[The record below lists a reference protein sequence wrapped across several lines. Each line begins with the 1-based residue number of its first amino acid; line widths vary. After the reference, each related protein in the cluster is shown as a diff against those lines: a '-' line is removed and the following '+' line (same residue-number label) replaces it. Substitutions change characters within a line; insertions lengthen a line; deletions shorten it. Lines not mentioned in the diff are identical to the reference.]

1 MRQKRGFGELHSID
15 VDAPKWGVTVTQLRS
30 LMESRETKLE
40 SIGVLNELGG
50 VQQLA
55 HSLNTN
61 LHKGISDDAEAHAKR
76 VEVFGAN
83 TFPEPP
89 LASIFELMWEAVQ
102 DPTLIIL
109 MVAAFVSLPVGVIFE
124 DPKTGWIEGTAIL
137 VSVCIV
143 VLVSSVND
151 YQKERQFRDLNKT
164 TKDIKIKVIRNG
176 REENVSIRDVVVG
189 DVVKLDTGDAIPCDG
204 VLINAASLKTNESAL
219 TGEQEDIRKS
229 LEEDPFCIATSKVVD
244 GVGTML
250 AVNVGENSAKGRIK
264 KLMEE
269 GADESDSALQV
280 KLTSIAELIGKFGF
294 VVATF
299 TVVVLIVGFIV
310 HDKFVEK
317 QPWQTSDVPRIL
329 NFLIVGLTIVVV
341 AVPEG
346 LPLAVTI
353 SMAFSVK
360 RMQKDNN
367 LVRYLKAC
375 EVMGGAT
382 TICSD
387 KTGTLTRN
395 RMTVVRAWIGHSFA
409 ERSEKIKLSDR
420 IKQLDKNL
428 VQVFVDSIIYNSTAR
443 ISYDNPKEVGVRQDT
458 GNKTECGLL
467 ELARD
472 MGYDKHEIVPDDFKY
487 VHLHTFSSARK
498 RMSCVIRKNNK
509 FRILVKGASEVVLGL
524 CTSIMTETGAV
535 VPLSAGDKDHIGKT
549 VIDAFAKQALRTICI
564 AYRDEDAS
572 PNSSFTDETA
582 VERQL
587 TCIAIV
593 GIEDPVRAEVPHAVE
608 QCHRA
613 GITVRMVTGD
623 NVQTAV
629 AIAQQCGIITES
641 ERIDLVMEGP
651 VFRNKVLNDPMD
663 PATINME
670 KFRTIASRLKVL
682 ARSSPSDKFVLVSGL
697 KRMGQVVAVTGDGTN
712 DGPALR
718 QANVGFAMG
727 IAGTEVA
734 KDASD
739 IIIMDDNFRSIV
751 SAVKWGRNVFDSIS
765 KFIQFQLTVNIV
777 AIITAVIGAF
787 TIQESPL
794 TAVQMLWVNLIM
806 DTLASLALATEAPTE
821 ALLDRPPYSTD
832 RPIVSPAMWRN
843 IIGQAIYQLIVLMLI
858 IFAGHEI
865 FDLDMN
871 GAHAHKPTVHFTMV
885 FNTFVMLQLFNEI
898 NSRKISGEI
907 NVFEGFFRNHYF
919 VTIIFGTLVVQFLI
933 VQFGGLPMSTLPL
946 NLHQWL
952 ICLAFGAGS
961 LLVGVV
967 LHIIPDTSFAPFTN
981 VVGTRKPSHDATSIT
996 YRGVRR
1002 RTRSIAEF
1010 DKLNRR
1016 PGQDAEVAHVG
1027 L

>member
-1 MRQKRGFGELHSID
+1 MRAKRGFGQQLHAADIE
-15 VDAPKWGVTVTQLRS
+15 APTWGVSVQQMRL
-30 LMESRETKLE
+30 LMDNRDVKELK
-40 SIGVLNELGG
+40 ELGG
-50 VQQLA
+50 VQQLV
-55 HSLNTN
+55 HGLVTDS
-61 LHKGISDDAEAHAKR
+61 HKGIDDDDDLHKLRIER
-76 VEVFGAN
+76 FGTN

-137 VSVCIV
+137 VSVLIV
-143 VLVSSVND
+143 VLVSSIND

-164 TKDIKIKVIRNG
+164 KSDIKIKVIRHG
-176 REENVSIRDVVVG
+176 REENISIHDVVVG
-189 DVVKLDTGDAIPCDG
+189 DIVKLDTGDAIPCDG
-204 VLINAASLKTNESAL
+204 VLLNESSLKANESSL
-219 TGEQEDIRKS
+219 TGEQKDIRKT
-229 LEEDPFCIATSKVVD
+229 LEDDPFLIASTKVVD
-244 GVGTML
+244 GVGTMI
-250 AVNVGENSAKGRIK
+250 AVNVGENSSKGRIK

-269 GADESDSALQV
+269 GADDEESALQV

-294 VVATF
+294 YVATF
-299 TVVVLIVGFIV
+299 TVFVMIVGFII
-310 HDKFVEK
+310 HDKFLEG
-317 QPWQTSDVPRIL
+317 QPWQMSDVPKIL
-329 NFLIVGLTIVVV
+329 KFLIVGLTIVVV

-360 RMQKDNN
+360 RMLKDNN

-395 RMTVVRAWIGHSFA
+395 RMTVVRAWVGRTFV
-409 ERSEKIKLSDR
+409 ERSEKTKLADR
-420 IKQLDKNL
+420 IKQLDKSL
-428 VQVFVDSIIYNSTAR
+428 VQALADNIIYNCTAR
-443 ISYDNPKEVGVRQDT
+443 ISYDNPMEPGIRQDT
-458 GNKTECGLL
+458 GSKTECGLL
-467 ELARD
+467 ELAREL
-472 MGYDKHEIVPDDFKY
+472 GFDKHEIVPDDFKY

-498 RMSCVIRKNNK
+498 RMSCVIKKNNK
-509 FRILVKGASEVVLGL
+509 YRILTKGASEVVLGL
-524 CTSIMTETGAV
+524 CSHVLTENGSV
-535 VPLSAGDKDHIGKT
+535 VPLSAADRDNITKT

-564 AYRDEDAS
+564 AYRDDDSSS
-572 PNSSFTDETA
+572 PDVFADEA
-582 VERQL
+582 YVERDL

-593 GIEDPVRAEVPHAVE
+593 GIEDPVRPEVPHAVE
-608 QCHRA
+608 MCHRA
-613 GITVRMVTGD
+613 GIVVRMVTGD
-623 NVQTAV
+623 NMQTAV
-629 AIAQQCGIITES
+629 AIAQQCGIVTES

-651 VFRNKVLNDPMD
+651 VFRAKVLKD
-663 PATINME
+663 PADPSTIDIE
-670 KFRTIASRLKVL
+670 KFRIIAPRLKVL
-682 ARSSPSDKFVLVSGL
+682 ARSSPSDKYVLVTGL
-697 KRMGQVVAVTGDGTN
+697 KRLGQIVAVTGDGTN

-739 IIIMDDNFRSIV
+739 IIIMDDNFKSIV

-777 AIITAVIGAF
+777 AIITAVVGAF

-806 DTLASLALATEAPTE
+806 DTLASLALATEAPTD
-821 ALLDRPPYSTD
+821 ALLDRAPYSPD

-843 IIGQAIYQLIVLMLI
+843 IIGQAIYQLIVLMTI
-858 IFAGHEI
+858 IFAGHEL
-865 FDLDMN
+865 FDLDQN

-885 FNTFVMLQLFNEI
+885 FHTFVMLQLFNEI
-898 NSRKISGEI
+898 NSRKIHGEI
-907 NVFEGFFRNHYF
+907 NVFEGFFRNGFF
-919 VTIIFGTLVVQFLI
+919 VVIVFGTVAVQALI
-933 VQFGGLPMSTLPL
+933 IQFGGLPLSTVPL
-946 NLHQWL
+946 NLYQWL
-952 ICLAFGAGS
+952 ICAAFGAGS

-967 LHIIPDTSFAPFTN
+967 LHVIPDSSFSPFTRA
-981 VVGTRKPSHDATSIT
+981 VVGHKPSHDASSIS

-1010 DKLNRR
+1010 DRLNKRS
-1016 PGQDAEVAHVG
+1016 QDGGDALPNAG